1 MNIEGNSFLFTG
13 DAMENAE
20 RDMLANGLDLSADVL
35 KVGHHG
41 SAGSSTSRFLQ
52 AVSPDYA
59 VISVGA
65 GNSYGQPTEEALARL
80 GATGATVLRTDEL
93 GSVVAVTDGRD
104 VQFSSTK
111 GKLDN

>member
-41 SAGSSTSRFLQ
+41 AATSSCQEFLD
-52 AVSPDYA
+52 AVQPSIA
-59 VISVGA
+59 VISCAESSSEHPHPETLNGF
-65 GNSYGQPTEEALARL
+65 NKQ
-80 GATGATVLRTDEL
+80 
-93 GSVVAVTDGRD
+93 AV
-104 VQFSSTK
+104 
-111 GKLDN
+111 

>member
-41 SAGSSTSRFLQ
+41 PLQ
-52 AVSPDYA
+52 DTDKQYA
-59 VISVGA
+59 YEKTPA
-65 GNSYGQPTEEALARL
+65 H
-80 GATGATVLRTDEL
+80 ATCYFPIVD
-93 GSVVAVTDGRD
+93 DG
-104 VQFSSTK
+104 
-111 GKLDN
+111 